1 MAMIVLILSVLNYLG
16 PQCIP
21 TATRAIY
28 IIFYAQAVFQIR
40 VWYVGIEF
48 GDYS

>member
-1 MAMIVLILSVLNYLG
+1 MAIYVLILSVLNYFD
-16 PQCIP
+16 PQSIP

-28 IIFYAQAVFQIR
+28 TIFYAQAVFQLK